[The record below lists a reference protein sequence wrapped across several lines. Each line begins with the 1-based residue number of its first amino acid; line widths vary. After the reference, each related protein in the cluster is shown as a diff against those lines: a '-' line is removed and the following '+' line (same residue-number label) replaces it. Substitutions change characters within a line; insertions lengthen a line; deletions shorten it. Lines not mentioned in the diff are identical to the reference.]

1 MSGGKAQ
8 PGGVQQVGEEE
19 EEQGEAL
26 AGEQGEIGACLPASR
41 EVGICDQGCQWA
53 VNARS
58 QLCTRTLS
66 LSLRSFLHWKMQL
79 KNRADRVGE

>member
-1 MSGGKAQ
+1 M
-8 PGGVQQVGEEE
+8 GEEE

-41 EVGICDQGCQWA
+41 EVGICDQMPMGCQRKKPA
-53 VNARS
+53 LHTDS
-58 QLCTRTLS
+58 LS

>member
-1 MSGGKAQ
+1 M
-8 PGGVQQVGEEE
+8 GEEE

-41 EVGICDQGCQWA
+41 EVDICDQMPMGCQRRKPA
-53 VNARS
+53 LHTDS
-58 QLCTRTLS
+58 LSLSLS

>member
-8 PGGVQQVGEEE
+8 PGGVQRVGEEE

-41 EVGICDQGCQWA
+41 EVGICDQMPMGCQRKKPA
-53 VNARS
+53 LHMDS
-58 QLCTRTLS
+58 LS
-66 LSLRSFLHWKMQL
+66 LSAQL
-79 KNRADRVGE
+79 PALENATEEQG